1 MYPQRSAAC
10 WNIRA
15 GLRSPKFSGDGLRSQ
30 INPIK
35 IHAMA
40 VRVASCDVMF
50 SLVPIARGN
59 TCEPCM
65 PEAIVDSALV
75 SMFVSIWIF
84 EGDLEVYIFD
94 LVWDSS

>member
-1 MYPQRSAAC
+1 
-10 WNIRA
+10 
-15 GLRSPKFSGDGLRSQ
+15 
-30 INPIK
+30 
-35 IHAMA
+35 
-40 VRVASCDVMF
+40 MF
-50 SLVPIARGN
+50 SLVPIAQGN
-59 TCEPCM
+59 TCEPCV

>member
-1 MYPQRSAAC
+1 
-10 WNIRA
+10 
-15 GLRSPKFSGDGLRSQ
+15 
-30 INPIK
+30 
-35 IHAMA
+35 
-40 VRVASCDVMF
+40 
-50 SLVPIARGN
+50 
-59 TCEPCM
+59 M